1 MSQHTT
7 EAIDRLR
14 TEPTVSMDDAA
25 AALGIGRSTVYAAAR
40 LGELPV
46 IRVRNRL
53 RVPSAWVLRQ
63 LHLGAGQ
70 EVTAE

>member
-1 MSQHTT
+1 
-7 EAIDRLR
+7 
-14 TEPTVSMDDAA
+14 MDDAA